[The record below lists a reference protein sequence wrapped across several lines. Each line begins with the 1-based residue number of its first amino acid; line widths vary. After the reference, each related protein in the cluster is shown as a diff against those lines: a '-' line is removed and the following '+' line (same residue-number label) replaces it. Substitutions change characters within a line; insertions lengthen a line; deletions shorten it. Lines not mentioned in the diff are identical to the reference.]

1 MNENLP
7 LIRFRDVSFAWPDPD
22 TGDIKVEADGTP
34 CAPIFAGF
42 SADIPSGFI
51 SLTGPNGSGKST
63 FMLLAGGRI
72 TPTAGRIE
80 LLGNDTRILCG
91 KWADGSGLPGSGLSA
106 EVEHRRNLVCSF
118 IYQNMEFEADEGESA
133 PIGNLLEYVYVN
145 GGHRSKDER
154 FYADVLQAFELEK
167 LRARGLTSLSKGET
181 QRVLL
186 AFSALYGSR
195 VIMMDEPIF
204 AMEQRQKE
212 RALEFF
218 GDMYR
223 RSGVSIVVSL
233 HELSLTRKYAD
244 TAMLFYPDRR
254 IDLGSCEEVLVPEA
268 LEAAYGVPA
277 AMLHDSER
285 LNRDAFIEQDQFRL
299 RR

>member
-1 MNENLP
+1 MNENQP
-7 LIRFRDVSFAWPDPD
+7 LVRFHDVSFAWPDPD
-22 TGDIKVEADGTP
+22 TGEIMANADGTP
-34 CAPIFAGF
+34 ANPIFNGF
-42 SADIPSGFI
+42 SGDIPSGFI

-63 FMLLAGGRI
+63 FMLLASGRI
-72 TPTAGRIE
+72 TPSVGRIE
-80 LLGNDTRILCG
+80 LLGNDTRVLCG
-91 KWADGSGLPGSGLSA
+91 LYLDGSGLPGPGLTA

-118 IYQNMEFEADEGESA
+118 IYQNMEFDAEEGDSA
-133 PIGNLLEYVYVN
+133 AIGNLLEYVYVN

-154 FYADVLQAFELEK
+154 FFADVLEAFELEK
-167 LRARGLTSLSKGET
+167 LRARGLSSLSKGET

-244 TAMLFYPDRR
+244 TAMLFHPDRR
-254 IDLGSCEEVLVPEA
+254 IELGSCEEVLVPEV
-268 LEAAYGVPA
+268 LEAAYGVPV
-277 AMLHDSER
+277 AMLHDTER
-285 LNRDAFIEQDQFRL
+285 LNRDAFIEQDRFTQGR
-299 RR
+299 